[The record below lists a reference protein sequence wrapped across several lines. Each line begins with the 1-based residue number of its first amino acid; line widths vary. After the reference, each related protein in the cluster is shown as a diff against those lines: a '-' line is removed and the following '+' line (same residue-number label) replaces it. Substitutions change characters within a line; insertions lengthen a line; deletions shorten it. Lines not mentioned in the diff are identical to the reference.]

1 MTTSFLSNTNLQL
14 IWELLVEEAFIK
26 DKSTDMQNN
35 IFSIFKSN
43 LDSFYN
49 TEKNQ
54 TDSLMTMNKK
64 YIVYMLNCIN
74 TLEYDKKV
82 QQNTIINS
90 ISITKSDVNNKDTN
104 DLITIEEIHNDRK
117 VQFENELS
125 RHQQD
130 FANAI
135 SQAVPNVPDFKIK
148 LQEEPIKEM
157 EKMIKEM
164 TAKRNYDIEQINKM
178 HYTNTNNNTTTSSNN
193 TNNANNT
200 NTNTNNTNTNN
211 TNTNNIKTNWLESI
225 ETSIQKDKLT
235 EKQITSASDQ
245 YKRHIKIH
253 NKDINNA
260 TLNIIN
266 LDKRISFEES
276 NNNIFNKLKKTNE
289 QNNETINSHCV
300 NNLETKVNALSEDIK
315 YIHKKIDDINNLLIT
330 LTQK

>member
-1 MTTSFLSNTNLQL
+1 MATSFLSNTNLQL

-26 DKSTDMQNN
+26 DKSKDLQNN

-43 LDSFYN
+43 LDNFYN

-64 YIVYMLNCIN
+64 YIVYMLNYIN

-90 ISITKSDVNNKDTN
+90 VSIAKSDLKNKEVN

-130 FANAI
+130 FTNAV
-135 SQAVPNVPDFKIK
+135 SHAVPSVPDFKIK
-148 LQEEPIKEM
+148 LEEEPIKEM

-164 TAKRNYDIEQINKM
+164 TAQRNYDIEQINKI
-178 HYTNTNNNTTTSSNN
+178 HNTNSNNNTNNNTNNTAINNNTTNTTNTTNTSNNN
-193 TNNANNT
+193 TNSKIN
-200 NTNTNNTNTNN
+200 
-211 TNTNNIKTNWLESI
+211 NWLEPI
-225 ETSIQKDKLT
+225 ETSIKKDKLT
-235 EKQITSASDQ
+235 EKQIATANDQ
-245 YKRHIKIH
+245 YKKYIKIH
-253 NKDINNA
+253 NTDIKDTTFNVV
-260 TLNIIN
+260 N
-266 LDKRISFEES
+266 LDKRISFEEPT
-276 NNNIFNKLKKTNE
+276 NIFNKLKKTNE
-289 QNNETINSHCV
+289 PNNDNSYYTT
-300 NNLETKVNALSEDIK
+300 NLETKVNALSEDIK